1 MPSRKRNKADLEEME
16 QALIRQSNELIQ
28 EGTFELRELREQR
41 ILLFLLSRIKPWDTE
56 FEPVTLNR
64 SEFARISGVSTF
76 GGKYLSEI
84 DEAIA
89 RLYDAN
95 LTFRGSRWIPKADGS
110 GKKFMKWITAP
121 EQNNRGQYILQINP
135 DMAPYLL
142 ELRRNYT
149 TLELAWLLRFRGT
162 YTIRA
167 YAYLKSRH
175 FDKAHPYTFEIE
187 LDELREVLGATC
199 YPKWR
204 DFERR
209 VLRPAFTEITA
220 RSDTDAAYTPK
231 YTKNKVTGLEITVSM
246 KDNMKRFA
254 MLAEIETDFGEDQL
268 SMWLNGEA
276 APAGD
281 PQP

>member
-1 MPSRKRNKADLEEME
+1 MPSRKRNKADFDEL
-16 QALIRQSNELIQ
+16 ALTTVRQSNELIQ

-64 SEFARISGVSTF
+64 SEFARITGINTT
-76 GGKYLSEI
+76 GGKYLGEI

-121 EQNNRGQYILQINP
+121 EQNNRGQYILQISP

-149 TLELAWLLRFRGT
+149 TLELSWLLQFRGT
-162 YTIRA
+162 YTIRT
-167 YAYLKSRH
+167 YTYLKSRH

-209 VLRPAFTEITA
+209 VLRPAFAEISA
-220 RSDTDAAYTPK
+220 RSDTDATYKPIF
-231 YTKNKVTGLEITVSM
+231 TKNKVTAVEISVSA
-246 KDNMKRFA
+246 KDANQMLSL
-254 MLAEIETDFGEDQL
+254 LAEIETDFGSDQL
-268 SMWLNGEA
+268 SMWLRDSSEEK
-276 APAGD
+276 P
-281 PQP
+281 